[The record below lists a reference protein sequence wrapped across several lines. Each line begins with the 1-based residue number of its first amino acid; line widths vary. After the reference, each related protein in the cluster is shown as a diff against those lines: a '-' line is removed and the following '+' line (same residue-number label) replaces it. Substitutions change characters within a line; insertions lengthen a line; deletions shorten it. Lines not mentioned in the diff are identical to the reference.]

1 MTALSSTELALE
13 SLEPGRRHD
22 LRLHLA
28 DDGLGFPVHVPVIVA
43 RGSKPGPVFGI
54 VAALHGNELNGI
66 WVIHALM
73 GKLEPQRVR
82 GSVVAVVVAN
92 PPGLVRRQRG
102 YSDGYDLNRVFPGS
116 ARGKP
121 SSVWAH
127 RLRKQVVSR
136 FDRLVDLHTAGAGRV
151 NSVYA
156 RVDLDDAESSEMA
169 RLLHPQLIV
178 HKPATDGS
186 LRGWASSHGIP
197 AVTLEIGDPQRR
209 QGDFVTESV
218 RGLRRVL
225 RATGVLPGSPSAP
238 QQPTVTEC
246 RKSKWTYATR
256 GGLLHV
262 LPDVGTRVEEGNV
275 LGRLYDAFGNE
286 VERYVCPKDAWVVG
300 KTADPIC
307 QTGGRIVHLAFE

>member
-1 MTALSSTELALE
+1 VTALSSTELTLDT
-13 SLEPGRRHD
+13 LEPGRRHD
-22 LRLHLA
+22 LLLHLA

-43 RGSKPGPVFGI
+43 RGPKPGPVFGI

-73 GKLEPQRVR
+73 NKLEPQRVR
-82 GSVVAVVVAN
+82 GTVVAVVVAN

-102 YSDGYDLNRVFPGS
+102 YSDGYDLNRGFPGI

-121 SSVWAH
+121 STVWAY
-127 RLRKQVVSR
+127 RLRKRIVRQ

-225 RATGVLPGSPSAP
+225 RATGVLSGSSSPSTRPIPA
-238 QQPTVTEC
+238 EC

-262 LPDVGTRVEEGNV
+262 LPSVGTQVAEGDV
-275 LGRLYDAFGNE
+275 LGVLYDAFGNE
-286 VERYVCPKDAWVVG
+286 IERYVCPKDAWVVG

-307 QTGGRIVHLAFE
+307 QTGGRVVHLAFE